1 MLKTME
7 TDISQ
12 ETNNFSSQVSIN
24 NKIQQLPFNFPVE
37 LQKHFPHGVLDAQ
50 IGLEK
55 SAFQEQSEGGTE
67 YESVNGKVNEL
78 EKKQSTAAVLK
89 NDLMDLFGRREL
101 TSLWDKQIA
110 ENMAKRDELN
120 VIVASLKLKIKD
132 IILENSL
139 LALVL
144 MLVAALAFIS
154 ADFIISYTVVSTQL
168 LLNGQIFGGTEFLGF
183 NPSALIF
190 SLALAAIP
198 FLLKPAYDRLVEQ
211 PYKLNKNKNYFNV
224 LIILVALTALGLLIN
239 TGFVRLK
246 DFDDLKKIEQAN
258 TSVFGGGLRLE
269 ILPEPPEPPGTPSSE
284 KPEYFIAFVVVV
296 SGVLFALGGAI
307 LLGIGLPE
315 LRKRVKRAW
324 LKIVLKIN
332 HRRIRLADKK
342 IEKLLELKAFYDRDE
357 AKHCQGMSLDEKWK
371 ILMEEMEKTETD
383 LAEFKKVRTEKLKH
397 FQRKIHDYG
406 HQMAAEL
413 SESNLKKQG
422 LHYINQKA
430 SPRPYILLRN
440 NISQQ

>member
-1 MLKTME
+1 VK
-7 TDISQ
+7 
-12 ETNNFSSQVSIN
+12 
-24 NKIQQLPFNFPVE
+24 
-37 LQKHFPHGVLDAQ
+37 
-50 IGLEK
+50 
-55 SAFQEQSEGGTE
+55 
-67 YESVNGKVNEL
+67 NEL
-78 EKKQSTAAVLK
+78 I
-89 NDLMDLFGRREL
+89 DLFGRREL

-110 ENMAKRDELN
+110 ENTAKIEKLKG
-120 VIVASLKLKIKD
+120 IVASLKLKIKD
-132 IILENSL
+132 VILENSL

-154 ADFIISYTVVSTQL
+154 ADFIISLTVVSTQL
-168 LLNGQIFGGTEFLGF
+168 LLDGEIFGESKIFGF
-183 NPSALIF
+183 NPSPFIF
-190 SLALAAIP
+190 ALALAAIP
-198 FLLKPAYDRLVEQ
+198 FLLKPAYDRLIEQ

-224 LIILVALTALGLLIN
+224 LIILVALAALGLLIN
-239 TGFVRLK
+239 TGYVRLK
-246 DFDDLKKIEQAN
+246 DFEDFNTMEATIEN
-258 TSVFGGGLRLE
+258 DKDGGLGLGTGS
-269 ILPEPPEPPGTPSSE
+269 EPPITKNSE

-307 LLGIGLPE
+307 LLGMGLPE

-332 HRRIRLADKK
+332 HRQIRLAEKK
-342 IEKLLELKAFYDRDE
+342 IEKLLELHAFYDRDE
-357 AKHCQGMSLDEKWK
+357 AKHCQGMSLDEKWTL
-371 ILMEEMEKTETD
+371 LMEEMEKTEVD
-383 LAEFKKVRTEKLKH
+383 LAEFKKLRTEKLKH
-397 FQRKIHDYG
+397 YKSKIHDYG

>member
-1 MLKTME
+1 MSNTTE
-7 TDISQ
+7 TLISQ
-12 ETNNFSSQVSIN
+12 EPNNFTSQVSIN

-89 NDLMDLFGRREL
+89 EDLMDLFGRREL
-101 TSLWDKQIA
+101 KSLWDKQIT
-110 ENMAKRDELN
+110 ENTAKRDELKEM
-120 VIVASLKLKIKD
+120 VASLKLKIKD
-132 IILENSL
+132 VFLENSL

-144 MLVAALAFIS
+144 MLVAALTFIS
-154 ADFIISYTVVSTQL
+154 ADFIISLTVVSTQL
-168 LLNGQIFGGTEFLGF
+168 LLDGEIFGESKIFGF
-183 NPSALIF
+183 NPSPFIF
-190 SLALAAIP
+190 ALALAAIP
-198 FLLKPAYDRLVEQ
+198 FLLKPAYDRLIEQ

-224 LIILVALTALGLLIN
+224 LIILVALAAFGLLVN
-239 TGFVRLK
+239 TGYVRLK
-246 DFDDLKKIEQAN
+246 DFEDLEKIEETNAN
-258 TSVFGGGLRLE
+258 GNGGGMDL
-269 ILPEPPEPPGTPSSE
+269 ISQPEPQLPSISE
-284 KPEYFIAFVVVV
+284 KPNNFIAFVVII

-307 LLGIGLPE
+307 LLGMGLPE

-332 HRRIRLADKK
+332 HRQIRLADKK
-342 IEKLLELKAFYDRDE
+342 IEKLLELHAFYDRDE

-371 ILMEEMEKTETD
+371 MLMEEMEKTEID
-383 LAEFKKVRTEKLKH
+383 LAEFKKLRTEKLKH

-406 HQMAAEL
+406 HQMAAEF

-422 LHYINQKA
+422 LHYINQKT

>member
-1 MLKTME
+1 MSNTTE
-7 TDISQ
+7 AVISQ

-24 NKIQQLPFNFPVE
+24 NKIQQLPFTFPVE

-50 IGLEK
+50 IGIDK

-78 EKKQSTAAVLK
+78 EKKQSTASVLK
-89 NDLMDLFGRREL
+89 DELIDLFGRREL

-110 ENMAKRDELN
+110 ENKAKIEELKD
-120 VIVASLKLKIKD
+120 IVASLKIKIKD

-144 MLVAALAFIS
+144 MLVAAIAFIS
-154 ADFIISYTVVSTQL
+154 ADFIISLTVVSTQL
-168 LLNGQIFGGTEFLGF
+168 LLDGEIFGDFKIFGF
-183 NPSALIF
+183 NPSPFIF
-190 SLALAAIP
+190 ALALAAIP
-198 FLLKPAYDRLVEQ
+198 FLLKPAYDRLIEQ

-224 LIILVALTALGLLIN
+224 LIILITLAAFGLLIN

-246 DFDDLKKIEQAN
+246 DFEDFNTMEATIEN
-258 TSVFGGGLRLE
+258 DKDGGLRLG
-269 ILPEPPEPPGTPSSE
+269 PGSEPPITKNPE

-296 SGVLFALGGAI
+296 SGVLFAFGGAI
-307 LLGIGLPE
+307 LLGMGLPE

-332 HRRIRLADKK
+332 HRQIRIAEKK
-342 IEKLLELKAFYDRDE
+342 IEKLLELHAFYDRDE
-357 AKHCQGMSLDEKWK
+357 AKHCQGMTLDEKWK
-371 ILMEEMEKTETD
+371 ILMEEMERTEAD
-383 LAEFKKVRTEKLKH
+383 LAEFKKLRTEKLKYYKS
-397 FQRKIHDYG
+397 KIHDYG
-406 HQMAAEL
+406 HQMATEF

>member
-1 MLKTME
+1 MLNTTE

-12 ETNNFSSQVSIN
+12 EPNIFTSQVSIN
-24 NKIQQLPFNFPVE
+24 NKIQQLPFTFPVE

-89 NDLMDLFGRREL
+89 EDLMDLFGRREL
-101 TSLWDKQIA
+101 KSLWDKQIT
-110 ENMAKRDELN
+110 ENTAKRDELKEM
-120 VIVASLKLKIKD
+120 VASLKLKIKD
-132 IILENSL
+132 VFLENSL

-144 MLVAALAFIS
+144 MLVAALTFIS
-154 ADFIISYTVVSTQL
+154 ADFIISLTVVSTQL
-168 LLNGQIFGGTEFLGF
+168 LLDGEIFGESKIFGF
-183 NPSALIF
+183 NPSPFIF
-190 SLALAAIP
+190 ALALAAIP
-198 FLLKPAYDRLVEQ
+198 FLLKPAYDRLIEQ

-224 LIILVALTALGLLIN
+224 LIILVALAAFGLLVN
-239 TGFVRLK
+239 TGYVRLK
-246 DFDDLKKIEQAN
+246 DFEDLEKIEETNAN
-258 TSVFGGGLRLE
+258 GNGGGMDL
-269 ILPEPPEPPGTPSSE
+269 ISQPEPQLPSISE
-284 KPEYFIAFVVVV
+284 KPNNFIAFVVII

-307 LLGIGLPE
+307 LLGMGLPE

-332 HRRIRLADKK
+332 HRQIRLADKK
-342 IEKLLELKAFYDRDE
+342 IEKLLELHAFYDRDE

-371 ILMEEMEKTETD
+371 MLMEEMEKTEID
-383 LAEFKKVRTEKLKH
+383 LAEFKKLRTEKLKH

-406 HQMAAEL
+406 HQMASEF

-422 LHYINQKA
+422 LHYINQKT

>member
-1 MLKTME
+1 MSNTTE
-7 TDISQ
+7 TLISQ
-12 ETNNFSSQVSIN
+12 EPNNFTSQVSIN

-89 NDLMDLFGRREL
+89 EDLMDLFGRREL
-101 TSLWDKQIA
+101 KSLWDKQIT
-110 ENMAKRDELN
+110 ENTAKRDELKEM
-120 VIVASLKLKIKD
+120 VASLKLKIKD
-132 IILENSL
+132 VFLENSL

-144 MLVAALAFIS
+144 MLVAALTFIS
-154 ADFIISYTVVSTQL
+154 ADFIISLTVVSTQL
-168 LLNGQIFGGTEFLGF
+168 LLDGEIFGESKIFGF
-183 NPSALIF
+183 NPSPFIF
-190 SLALAAIP
+190 ALALAAIP
-198 FLLKPAYDRLVEQ
+198 FLLKPAYDRLIEQ

-224 LIILVALTALGLLIN
+224 LIILVALAAFGLLVN
-239 TGFVRLK
+239 TGYVRLK
-246 DFDDLKKIEQAN
+246 DFEDLEKIEETNAN
-258 TSVFGGGLRLE
+258 GNGGGMDL
-269 ILPEPPEPPGTPSSE
+269 ISQPEPQLPSISE
-284 KPEYFIAFVVVV
+284 KPNNFIAFVVII

-307 LLGIGLPE
+307 LLGMGLPE

-332 HRRIRLADKK
+332 HRQIRLADKK
-342 IEKLLELKAFYDRDE
+342 IEKLLELHAFYDRDE

-371 ILMEEMEKTETD
+371 MLMEEMEKTEID
-383 LAEFKKVRTEKLKH
+383 LAEFKKLRTEKLKH

-406 HQMAAEL
+406 HQMASEF

-422 LHYINQKA
+422 LHYINQKT

>member
-1 MLKTME
+1 MLNTTE

-12 ETNNFSSQVSIN
+12 EPNNFSSQVSIN

-55 SAFQEQSEGGTE
+55 SVFQEQSEGGTE
-67 YESVNGKVNEL
+67 YESVDGKVNEL

-101 TSLWDKQIA
+101 KSLWDKQIA
-110 ENMAKRDELN
+110 ENTAKRDELKD
-120 VIVASLKLKIKD
+120 IVASLKLKIKD

-144 MLVAALAFIS
+144 MLVAAFAFIS
-154 ADFIISYTVVSTQL
+154 ADFIISLTVVSTQL
-168 LLNGQIFGGTEFLGF
+168 LLDGQIFEDWKILGF
-183 NPSALIF
+183 NPSTFIF
-190 SLALAAIP
+190 ALALAAIP
-198 FLLKPAYDRLVEQ
+198 FLLKPAYDRLIEQ

-224 LIILVALTALGLLIN
+224 LIILVALTALGLLVN

-246 DFDDLKKIEQAN
+246 DFEDFEKIEQAN

-269 ILPEPPEPPGTPSSE
+269 ILPEPPVPSGTSSPE
-284 KPEYFIAFVVVV
+284 KPEFFIAFVVVV

-307 LLGIGLPE
+307 LLGMGLPE

-342 IEKLLELKAFYDRDE
+342 IEKLQELHAFYDRDE

-371 ILMEEMEKTETD
+371 MLMEEMEKTETD

-406 HQMAAEL
+406 HQMASEF
-413 SESNLKKQG
+413 SESKLKKQG
-422 LHYINQKA
+422 LHYINQKT
-430 SPRPYILLRN
+430 SPRPYILLR
-440 NISQQ
+440 

>member
-1 MLKTME
+1 MSNTTE

-12 ETNNFSSQVSIN
+12 EPNNFTSQVSIN

-89 NDLMDLFGRREL
+89 EDLMDLFGRREL
-101 TSLWDKQIA
+101 KSLWDKQLA
-110 ENMAKRDELN
+110 ENTAKRDELKEM
-120 VIVASLKLKIKD
+120 VASLKLKIKD
-132 IILENSL
+132 VFLENSL

-144 MLVAALAFIS
+144 MLVAALVFIS
-154 ADFIISYTVVSTQL
+154 ADFIISLTVVSTQL
-168 LLNGQIFGGTEFLGF
+168 LLDGEIFGESKIFGF
-183 NPSALIF
+183 NPSPFIF
-190 SLALAAIP
+190 ALALAAIP
-198 FLLKPAYDRLVEQ
+198 FLLKPAYDRLIEQ

-224 LIILVALTALGLLIN
+224 LIILVALAAFGLLVN
-239 TGFVRLK
+239 TGYVRLK
-246 DFDDLKKIEQAN
+246 DFEDLEKIEETNAN
-258 TSVFGGGLRLE
+258 GNGGGMDL
-269 ILPEPPEPPGTPSSE
+269 ISQPEPQLPSISE
-284 KPEYFIAFVVVV
+284 KPNNFIAFVVII

-307 LLGIGLPE
+307 LLGMGLPE

-332 HRRIRLADKK
+332 HRQIRLADKK
-342 IEKLLELKAFYDRDE
+342 IEKLLELHAFYDRDE

-371 ILMEEMEKTETD
+371 MLMEEMEKTEID
-383 LAEFKKVRTEKLKH
+383 LAEFKKLRTEKLKH

-406 HQMAAEL
+406 HQMASEF

-422 LHYINQKA
+422 LHYINQKT

>member
-1 MLKTME
+1 MSNTTE

-12 ETNNFSSQVSIN
+12 EPNNFTSQVSIN

-110 ENMAKRDELN
+110 ENTAKRDELKD
-120 VIVASLKLKIKD
+120 IVASLKVKIKD

-144 MLVAALAFIS
+144 MLVAALVFIS
-154 ADFIISYTVVSTQL
+154 ADFIISLTVVSTQL
-168 LLNGQIFGGTEFLGF
+168 LLDGEIFGESKIFGF
-183 NPSALIF
+183 NPSPFIF
-190 SLALAAIP
+190 ALALAAIP
-198 FLLKPAYDRLVEQ
+198 FLLKPAYDRLIEQ

-224 LIILVALTALGLLIN
+224 LIILVALAAFGLLVN
-239 TGFVRLK
+239 TGYVRLK
-246 DFDDLKKIEQAN
+246 DFEDLEKIEETNAN
-258 TSVFGGGLRLE
+258 GNGGGMDLNS
-269 ILPEPPEPPGTPSSE
+269 LPVPPEPSISE
-284 KPEYFIAFVVVV
+284 KPNNFIAFVVII

-307 LLGIGLPE
+307 LLGMGLPE

-332 HRRIRLADKK
+332 HRQIHLVEKK
-342 IEKLLELKAFYDRDE
+342 IEKLLELHAFYDRDE

-371 ILMEEMEKTETD
+371 LLMEEMEKTEID

-406 HQMAAEL
+406 HQMASEF

>member
-1 MLKTME
+1 MLNTTE

-12 ETNNFSSQVSIN
+12 EPKFFSYQVSIN
-24 NKIQQLPFNFPVE
+24 NKIQQLPFTFPVE

-89 NDLMDLFGRREL
+89 EDLMDLFGRREL
-101 TSLWDKQIA
+101 KSLWDKQLA
-110 ENMAKRDELN
+110 ENKAKRDELKEM
-120 VIVASLKLKIKD
+120 VASLKVKIKD

-144 MLVAALAFIS
+144 ILVAAHTFIS
-154 ADFIISYTVVSTQL
+154 ADFIISLTVVSTQL
-168 LLNGQIFGGTEFLGF
+168 LLDGEIFGESKIFGF
-183 NPSALIF
+183 NPSPFIF
-190 SLALAAIP
+190 ALALAAIP
-198 FLLKPAYDRLVEQ
+198 FLLKPAYDRLIEQ

-224 LIILVALTALGLLIN
+224 LIILVALAAFGLLVN
-239 TGFVRLK
+239 TGYVRLK
-246 DFDDLKKIEQAN
+246 DFEDLEKIEETNAN
-258 TSVFGGGLRLE
+258 GNGGGMDL
-269 ILPEPPEPPGTPSSE
+269 ISQPEPQLPSISE
-284 KPEYFIAFVVVV
+284 KPNNFIAFVVII

-307 LLGIGLPE
+307 LLGMGLPE

-332 HRRIRLADKK
+332 HRQIRLADKK
-342 IEKLLELKAFYDRDE
+342 IEKLLELHAFYDRDE

-371 ILMEEMEKTETD
+371 MLMEEMEKTEID
-383 LAEFKKVRTEKLKH
+383 LAEFKKLRTEKLKH

-406 HQMAAEL
+406 HQMASEF

-422 LHYINQKA
+422 LHYINQKI

>member
-1 MLKTME
+1 MLNTTE
-7 TDISQ
+7 TVISQ
-12 ETNNFSSQVSIN
+12 EPNNFSSQVSIN

-89 NDLMDLFGRREL
+89 DELMDLFGRREL
-101 TSLWDKQIA
+101 KSLWDKQIA
-110 ENMAKRDELN
+110 ENTAKRDELKD
-120 VIVASLKLKIKD
+120 IVVSLKLKIKD

-144 MLVAALAFIS
+144 MLVAALVFIS
-154 ADFIISYTVVSTQL
+154 ADFIISLTVVSTQL
-168 LLNGQIFGGTEFLGF
+168 LLDGEIFGESKIFGF
-183 NPSALIF
+183 NPSPFIF
-190 SLALAAIP
+190 ALALAAIP
-198 FLLKPAYDRLVEQ
+198 FLLKPAYDRLIEQ

-224 LIILVALTALGLLIN
+224 LIILVALAAFGLLVN
-239 TGFVRLK
+239 TGYVRLK
-246 DFDDLKKIEQAN
+246 DFEDLEKIEETNAN
-258 TSVFGGGLRLE
+258 GNGGGMDL
-269 ILPEPPEPPGTPSSE
+269 ISQPEPQLPSISE
-284 KPEYFIAFVVVV
+284 KPNNFIAFVVII

-307 LLGIGLPE
+307 LLGMGLPE

-332 HRRIRLADKK
+332 HRQIRLADKK
-342 IEKLLELKAFYDRDE
+342 IKKLLELHAFYDRDE

-371 ILMEEMEKTETD
+371 MLMEEMEKTEID
-383 LAEFKKVRTEKLKH
+383 LAEFKKLRTEKLKH

-406 HQMAAEL
+406 HQMASEF

-422 LHYINQKA
+422 LHYINQKT

>member
-1 MLKTME
+1 MSNTTE
-7 TDISQ
+7 AVIPQ

-24 NKIQQLPFNFPVE
+24 NKIQQLPFTFPVE

-50 IGLEK
+50 IGVDK

-78 EKKQSTAAVLK
+78 EKKQSTASVLK
-89 NDLMDLFGRREL
+89 DELIDLFGRREL

-110 ENMAKRDELN
+110 ENTAKIEELKD
-120 VIVASLKLKIKD
+120 IVASLKLKIKD
-132 IILENSL
+132 VILENSL

-154 ADFIISYTVVSTQL
+154 ADFIISLTVVSTQL
-168 LLNGQIFGGTEFLGF
+168 LLDGEIFGESKIFGF
-183 NPSALIF
+183 NPSPFIF
-190 SLALAAIP
+190 ALALAAIP
-198 FLLKPAYDRLVEQ
+198 FLLKPAYDRLIEQ

-224 LIILVALTALGLLIN
+224 LIILVALAALGLLIN
-239 TGFVRLK
+239 TGYVRLK
-246 DFDDLKKIEQAN
+246 DFEDFNTMEATIEN
-258 TSVFGGGLRLE
+258 DKDGGLGLGTGS
-269 ILPEPPEPPGTPSSE
+269 EPPITKNSE

-307 LLGIGLPE
+307 LLGMGLPE

-332 HRRIRLADKK
+332 HRQIRLAEKK
-342 IEKLLELKAFYDRDE
+342 IEKLLELHAFYDRDE

-371 ILMEEMEKTETD
+371 ILMEEMEKTEVD
-383 LAEFKKVRTEKLKH
+383 LAEYKKLRTEKLKH
-397 FQRKIHDYG
+397 YKSKIHDYG
-406 HQMAAEL
+406 HQMATEF

>member
-1 MLKTME
+1 MLNTTE
-7 TDISQ
+7 TVISQ
-12 ETNNFSSQVSIN
+12 EPNNFSSQVSIN

-37 LQKHFPHGVLDAQ
+37 LQKHFSHGVLDAQ

-89 NDLMDLFGRREL
+89 DELMDLFGRREL
-101 TSLWDKQIA
+101 KSLWDKQLA
-110 ENMAKRDELN
+110 ENKAKRDELKEM
-120 VIVASLKLKIKD
+120 VASLKLKIKD
-132 IILENSL
+132 VFLENSL

-144 MLVAALAFIS
+144 MLVAALVFIS
-154 ADFIISYTVVSTQL
+154 ADFIISLTVVSTQL
-168 LLNGQIFGGTEFLGF
+168 LLDGEIFGESKIFGF
-183 NPSALIF
+183 NPSPFIF
-190 SLALAAIP
+190 ALALAAIP
-198 FLLKPAYDRLVEQ
+198 FLLKPAYDRLIEQ

-224 LIILVALTALGLLIN
+224 LIILVALAAFGLLVN
-239 TGFVRLK
+239 TGYVRLK
-246 DFDDLKKIEQAN
+246 DFEDLEKIEETNAN
-258 TSVFGGGLRLE
+258 GNGGGMDL
-269 ILPEPPEPPGTPSSE
+269 ISQPEPQLPSISE
-284 KPEYFIAFVVVV
+284 KPNNFIAFVVII

-307 LLGIGLPE
+307 LLGMGLPE

-332 HRRIRLADKK
+332 HRQIRLADKK
-342 IEKLLELKAFYDRDE
+342 IEKLLELHAFYDRDE

-371 ILMEEMEKTETD
+371 MLMEEMEKTEID
-383 LAEFKKVRTEKLKH
+383 LAEFKKLRTEKLKH

-406 HQMAAEL
+406 HQMASEF

-422 LHYINQKA
+422 LHYINQKT

>member
-1 MLKTME
+1 MSNTTE
-7 TDISQ
+7 AVIPQ

-24 NKIQQLPFNFPVE
+24 NKIQQLPFTFPVE

-50 IGLEK
+50 IGVDK

-78 EKKQSTAAVLK
+78 EKKQSTASVVK
-89 NDLMDLFGRREL
+89 NELIDLFGRREL

-110 ENMAKRDELN
+110 ENTAKIEELKD
-120 VIVASLKLKIKD
+120 IVASLKLKIKD
-132 IILENSL
+132 VILENSL

-144 MLVAALAFIS
+144 MLVAALIFIS
-154 ADFIISYTVVSTQL
+154 ADFIISLTVVSTQL
-168 LLNGQIFGGTEFLGF
+168 LLDGEIFGDFKIFGF
-183 NPSALIF
+183 NPSPFIF
-190 SLALAAIP
+190 ALALAAIP
-198 FLLKPAYDRLVEQ
+198 FLLKPAYDRLIEQ
-211 PYKLNKNKNYFNV
+211 PYKLNKNKIYFNV
-224 LIILVALTALGLLIN
+224 LIILVALAALGLLVN

-246 DFDDLKKIEQAN
+246 DFEDLEKIEEIDLN
-258 TSVFGGGLRLE
+258 GGVMGLNF
-269 ILPEPPEPPGTPSSE
+269 PPEPVVTPSQE
-284 KPEYFIAFVVVV
+284 KPDNVIAFVVVV
-296 SGVLFALGGAI
+296 SGFLFALGGAI
-307 LLGIGLPE
+307 LFGMGLPE

-332 HRRIRLADKK
+332 HRKIRLAEKK
-342 IEKLLELKAFYDRDE
+342 IEKLLELHAFYDRDE
-357 AKHCQGMSLDEKWK
+357 AKHCQGMTLDEKWK
-371 ILMEEMEKTETD
+371 ILMEEMEKTEED
-383 LAEFKKVRTEKLKH
+383 LAEFKKLRTEKLKH
-397 FQRKIHDYG
+397 YKSKIHDYG
-406 HQMAAEL
+406 HQMATEF

>member
-1 MLKTME
+1 MSNTTE
-7 TDISQ
+7 TVISQ
-12 ETNNFSSQVSIN
+12 EPNNFTSQVSIN

-55 SAFQEQSEGGTE
+55 SAFQEQSEEGIE

-89 NDLMDLFGRREL
+89 EDLMDLFGRREL
-101 TSLWDKQIA
+101 KSLWDKQLA
-110 ENMAKRDELN
+110 ENTAKRDELKEM
-120 VIVASLKLKIKD
+120 VASLKVKIKD

-144 MLVAALAFIS
+144 MLVAALTFIS
-154 ADFIISYTVVSTQL
+154 ADFIISLTVVSTQL
-168 LLNGQIFGGTEFLGF
+168 LLDGEIFGESKIFGF
-183 NPSALIF
+183 NPSPFIF
-190 SLALAAIP
+190 ALALAAIP
-198 FLLKPAYDRLVEQ
+198 FLLKPAFDRLIEQ

-224 LIILVALTALGLLIN
+224 LIILVALAAFGLLVN
-239 TGFVRLK
+239 TGYVRLK
-246 DFDDLKKIEQAN
+246 DFEDFNTIEATN
-258 TSVFGGGLRLE
+258 ENDNDGGMDFISQSE
-269 ILPEPPEPPGTPSSE
+269 PQLPSISE
-284 KPEYFIAFVVVV
+284 KPNNYIAFVVVV

-307 LLGIGLPE
+307 LLGMGLPE

-332 HRRIRLADKK
+332 HLQIRLTDKK
-342 IEKLLELKAFYDRDE
+342 IEKLLELHVFYDREE

-371 ILMEEMEKTETD
+371 MLMEEMEKTEID
-383 LAEFKKVRTEKLKH
+383 LAEFKKLRTEKLKH

-406 HQMAAEL
+406 HQMAAEF

-422 LHYINQKA
+422 LHYINQKT

>member
-1 MLKTME
+1 MSNTTE

-12 ETNNFSSQVSIN
+12 EPNNFTSQVSIN

-89 NDLMDLFGRREL
+89 EDLMDLFGRREL
-101 TSLWDKQIA
+101 KSLWDKQIT
-110 ENMAKRDELN
+110 ENTAKRDELKEM
-120 VIVASLKLKIKD
+120 VASLKLKIKD
-132 IILENSL
+132 VFLENSL

-144 MLVAALAFIS
+144 MLVAALTFIS
-154 ADFIISYTVVSTQL
+154 ADFIISLTVVSTQL
-168 LLNGQIFGGTEFLGF
+168 LLDGEIFGESKIFGF
-183 NPSALIF
+183 NPSPFIF
-190 SLALAAIP
+190 ALALAAIP
-198 FLLKPAYDRLVEQ
+198 FLLKPAYDRLIEQ

-224 LIILVALTALGLLIN
+224 LIILVALAAFGLLVN
-239 TGFVRLK
+239 TGYVRLK
-246 DFDDLKKIEQAN
+246 DFEDLEKIEETNAN
-258 TSVFGGGLRLE
+258 GNGGGMDL
-269 ILPEPPEPPGTPSSE
+269 ISQPEPQLPSISE
-284 KPEYFIAFVVVV
+284 KPNNFIAFVVII

-307 LLGIGLPE
+307 LLGMGLPE

-332 HRRIRLADKK
+332 HRQIRLADKK
-342 IEKLLELKAFYDRDE
+342 IEKLLELHAFYDRDE

-371 ILMEEMEKTETD
+371 MLMEEMEKTEID
-383 LAEFKKVRTEKLKH
+383 LAEFKKLRTEKLKH

-406 HQMAAEL
+406 HQMASEF

-422 LHYINQKA
+422 LHYINQKT

>member
-1 MLKTME
+1 MSNTTE
-7 TDISQ
+7 AVISQ

-24 NKIQQLPFNFPVE
+24 NKIQQLPFTFPVE

-50 IGLEK
+50 IGLDK
-55 SAFQEQSEGGTE
+55 TAFQEQSEGGTE

-78 EKKQSTAAVLK
+78 EKKQSTASVVK
-89 NDLMDLFGRREL
+89 NELIDLFGRREL

-110 ENMAKRDELN
+110 ENTAKIEELKD
-120 VIVASLKLKIKD
+120 IVASLKLKIKD
-132 IILENSL
+132 VILENSL

-154 ADFIISYTVVSTQL
+154 ADFIISLTVVSTQL
-168 LLNGQIFGGTEFLGF
+168 LLDGEIFGDFKIFGF
-183 NPSALIF
+183 NPSPFIF
-190 SLALAAIP
+190 ALALAAIP
-198 FLLKPAYDRLVEQ
+198 FLLKPAYDRLIEQ
-211 PYKLNKNKNYFNV
+211 PYKLNKNKIYFNV
-224 LIILVALTALGLLIN
+224 LIILVALAALGLLVN

-246 DFDDLKKIEQAN
+246 DFEDLEKIEEIDLN
-258 TSVFGGGLRLE
+258 GGVMGLNF
-269 ILPEPPEPPGTPSSE
+269 PPEPVVTPSQE
-284 KPEYFIAFVVVV
+284 KPDNVIAFVVVV
-296 SGVLFALGGAI
+296 SGFLFALGGAI
-307 LLGIGLPE
+307 LFGMGLPE

-332 HRRIRLADKK
+332 HRQIRIAEKK
-342 IEKLLELKAFYDRDE
+342 IEKLIELHAFYDRDE

-371 ILMEEMEKTETD
+371 ILMEEMEKTEVD
-383 LAEFKKVRTEKLKH
+383 LAEFKKLRTEKLKH
-397 FQRKIHDYG
+397 YKSKIHDYG
-406 HQMAAEL
+406 HQMATEF
-413 SESNLKKQG
+413 SESKLKKQG

>member
-1 MLKTME
+1 MSNTTE
-7 TDISQ
+7 TLISQ
-12 ETNNFSSQVSIN
+12 EPNNFTSQVSIN

-89 NDLMDLFGRREL
+89 DELMDLFGRREL
-101 TSLWDKQIA
+101 KSLWDKQLA
-110 ENMAKRDELN
+110 ENTAKRDELKEM
-120 VIVASLKLKIKD
+120 VASLKLKIKD
-132 IILENSL
+132 VFLENSL

-144 MLVAALAFIS
+144 MLVAALVFIS
-154 ADFIISYTVVSTQL
+154 ADFIISLTVVSTQL
-168 LLNGQIFGGTEFLGF
+168 LLDGEIFGESKIFGF
-183 NPSALIF
+183 NPSPFIF
-190 SLALAAIP
+190 ALALAAIP
-198 FLLKPAYDRLVEQ
+198 FLLKPAYDRLIEQ

-224 LIILVALTALGLLIN
+224 LIILVALAAFGLLVN
-239 TGFVRLK
+239 TGYVRLK
-246 DFDDLKKIEQAN
+246 DFEDLEKIEETNAN
-258 TSVFGGGLRLE
+258 GNGGGMDL
-269 ILPEPPEPPGTPSSE
+269 ISQPEPQLPSISE
-284 KPEYFIAFVVVV
+284 KPNNFIAFVVII

-307 LLGIGLPE
+307 LLGMGLPE

-332 HRRIRLADKK
+332 HRQIRLADKK
-342 IEKLLELKAFYDRDE
+342 IEKLLELHAFYDRDE

-371 ILMEEMEKTETD
+371 MLMEEMEKTEID
-383 LAEFKKVRTEKLKH
+383 LAEFKKLRTEKLKH

-406 HQMAAEL
+406 HQMASEF

-422 LHYINQKA
+422 LHYINQKT

>member
-1 MLKTME
+1 MSNTTE
-7 TDISQ
+7 AVIPQ

-24 NKIQQLPFNFPVE
+24 NKIQQLPFTFPIE

-50 IGLEK
+50 IGLDK
-55 SAFQEQSEGGTE
+55 SAFQEQSEEGTE
-67 YESVNGKVNEL
+67 YESVDGKVNEL
-78 EKKQSTAAVLK
+78 EKKQSTASVLK
-89 NDLMDLFGRREL
+89 DELIDLFGRREL

-110 ENMAKRDELN
+110 ENSAKIEELKD
-120 VIVASLKLKIKD
+120 IVASLKLKIKD

-154 ADFIISYTVVSTQL
+154 ADFVISYTVVSTQL
-168 LLNGQIFGGTEFLGF
+168 YLDGEIFEDYKIFGF
-183 NPSALIF
+183 NPSPFIF
-190 SLALAAIP
+190 ALALAAIP
-198 FLLKPAYDRLVEQ
+198 FLLKPAYDRLIEQ

-224 LIILVALTALGLLIN
+224 LIILITLASLGLLVN

-246 DFDDLKKIEQAN
+246 DFEDQNKIEEIIVN
-258 TSVFGGGLRLE
+258 DGGGM
-269 ILPEPPEPPGTPSSE
+269 PFVTGSEPPIPKNAK
-284 KPEYFIAFVVVV
+284 KPEYFIPFVVVV
-296 SGVLFALGGAI
+296 SGVLFAFGGAI
-307 LLGIGLPE
+307 LLGMGLPE

-324 LKIVLKIN
+324 LKVVLKIN
-332 HRRIRLADKK
+332 HRQIRLAEKK
-342 IEKLLELKAFYDRDE
+342 IEKLQELHAFYDRDE
-357 AKHCQGMSLDEKWK
+357 AKHCQGMSLDEKWTL
-371 ILMEEMEKTETD
+371 LMEEMEKTEID
-383 LAEFKKVRTEKLKH
+383 LGEFKKVRTEKLKN

>member
-1 MLKTME
+1 MSNTTE
-7 TDISQ
+7 AVIPQ

-24 NKIQQLPFNFPVE
+24 NKIQQLPFTFPVE

-50 IGLEK
+50 IGVDK

-78 EKKQSTAAVLK
+78 EKKQSTASVLK
-89 NDLMDLFGRREL
+89 DELIDLFGRREL

-110 ENMAKRDELN
+110 ENTAKIEELK
-120 VIVASLKLKIKD
+120 VIVASLKLKIRD

-168 LLNGQIFGGTEFLGF
+168 LLNGQIFGGTEILGF
-183 NPSALIF
+183 NPSSLIF
-190 SLALAAIP
+190 ALALAAIP

-246 DFDDLKKIEQAN
+246 DFEDLKKDEQTNAI
-258 TSVFGGGLRLE
+258 VIGGGLALGS
-269 ILPEPPEPPGTPSSE
+269 PPVPPVPPVPSSPE

-307 LLGIGLPE
+307 LLGMGLPE

-332 HRRIRLADKK
+332 HRKIRLAEKK
-342 IEKLLELKAFYDRDE
+342 IEKLQELHAFYDRDE
-357 AKHCQGMSLDEKWK
+357 AKHCQGMSLDEKWTL
-371 ILMEEMEKTETD
+371 LMEEMEKTEID
-383 LAEFKKVRTEKLKH
+383 LGEFKKLRTEKLKH
-397 FQRKIHDYG
+397 YKSKIHDYG
-406 HQMAAEL
+406 HQMATEF

>member
-1 MLKTME
+1 MSNTTE
-7 TDISQ
+7 AVISQ

-24 NKIQQLPFNFPVE
+24 NKIQQLPFTFPVE

-50 IGLEK
+50 IGLDK
-55 SAFQEQSEGGTE
+55 TAFQEQSEGGTE

-101 TSLWDKQIA
+101 KSLWDKQIA
-110 ENMAKRDELN
+110 GNTAKVEELKD
-120 VIVASLKLKIKD
+120 IVASLKLKIKD
-132 IILENSL
+132 VILENSL

-154 ADFIISYTVVSTQL
+154 ADFIISLTVVSTQL
-168 LLNGQIFGGTEFLGF
+168 LLDGEIFGDFKIFGF
-183 NPSALIF
+183 NPSPFIF
-190 SLALAAIP
+190 ALALAAIP
-198 FLLKPAYDRLVEQ
+198 FLLKPAYDRLIEQ
-211 PYKLNKNKNYFNV
+211 PYKLNKNKIYFNV
-224 LIILVALTALGLLIN
+224 LIILVALAALGLLVN

-246 DFDDLKKIEQAN
+246 DFEDLEKIEEIDLN
-258 TSVFGGGLRLE
+258 GGVMGLNF
-269 ILPEPPEPPGTPSSE
+269 PPEPVVTPSQE
-284 KPEYFIAFVVVV
+284 KPDNVIAFVVVV
-296 SGVLFALGGAI
+296 SGFLFALGGAI
-307 LLGIGLPE
+307 LFGMGLPE

-332 HRRIRLADKK
+332 HRQIRIAEKK
-342 IEKLLELKAFYDRDE
+342 IEKLIELHAFYDRDE

-371 ILMEEMEKTETD
+371 ILMEEMEKTEVD
-383 LAEFKKVRTEKLKH
+383 LAEFKKLRTEKLKH
-397 FQRKIHDYG
+397 YKSKIHDYG
-406 HQMAAEL
+406 HQMATEF
-413 SESNLKKQG
+413 SESKLKKQG

>member
-1 MLKTME
+1 MLNTKE
-7 TDISQ
+7 TVISQ
-12 ETNNFSSQVSIN
+12 EPNNFTSQVSIN
-24 NKIQQLPFNFPVE
+24 NKIQQLPYIFPVE

-89 NDLMDLFGRREL
+89 DELMDLFGRREL
-101 TSLWDKQIA
+101 KSLWDKQIA
-110 ENMAKRDELN
+110 ENTAKRDELKD
-120 VIVASLKLKIKD
+120 IVASLKLKIKD
-132 IILENSL
+132 VFLENSL

-144 MLVAALAFIS
+144 MLVAALVFIS
-154 ADFIISYTVVSTQL
+154 ADFIISLTVVSTQL
-168 LLNGQIFGGTEFLGF
+168 LLDGEIFGESKIFGF
-183 NPSALIF
+183 NPSPFIF
-190 SLALAAIP
+190 ALALAAIP
-198 FLLKPAYDRLVEQ
+198 FLLKPAYDRLIEQ

-224 LIILVALTALGLLIN
+224 LIILVALAALGLLVN
-239 TGFVRLK
+239 TGYVRLK
-246 DFDDLKKIEQAN
+246 DFEDFNTIEATNENDNDGGMDLN
-258 TSVFGGGLRLE
+258 PPPV
-269 ILPEPPEPPGTPSSE
+269 PPEPSISE
-284 KPEYFIAFVVVV
+284 KPNNFIAFVVII

-307 LLGIGLPE
+307 LLGMGLPE

-324 LKIVLKIN
+324 LKVVLKIN
-332 HRRIRLADKK
+332 HRQIRLAEKK
-342 IEKLLELKAFYDRDE
+342 IEKLLELHAFYDRDE

-371 ILMEEMEKTETD
+371 LLMEEMEKTETD
-383 LAEFKKVRTEKLKH
+383 LADFKKVRTEKLKH

-406 HQMAAEL
+406 HQMATEF

-422 LHYINQKA
+422 LHYINQKT

>member
-1 MLKTME
+1 ME

-12 ETNNFSSQVSIN
+12 EPNNFSSQVSIN

-89 NDLMDLFGRREL
+89 NDLIDLFGRREL
-101 TSLWDKQIA
+101 KSLWDKQIA

-120 VIVASLKLKIKD
+120 DIVASLKLKIKD

-168 LLNGQIFGGTEFLGF
+168 YLDGEIFGDRKILGF
-183 NPSALIF
+183 NPSPLIF

-211 PYKLNKNKNYFNV
+211 PYKLNKNKKYFNV
-224 LIILVALTALGLLIN
+224 LIILVALAALGLLVN

-246 DFDDLKKIEQAN
+246 DFNTMEATIEN
-258 TSVFGGGLRLE
+258 DKDGGLGLGTGS
-269 ILPEPPEPPGTPSSE
+269 EPPITKNPE
-284 KPEYFIAFVVVV
+284 KPEFFIAFVVVV
-296 SGVLFALGGAI
+296 SGVLFAFGGAI
-307 LLGIGLPE
+307 LLGMGLPE

-332 HRRIRLADKK
+332 HRKIRLADKK
-342 IEKLLELKAFYDRDE
+342 IEKLQELHAFYDRDE
-357 AKHCQGMSLDEKWK
+357 AKYCQGMTLDEKWK
-371 ILMEEMEKTETD
+371 LHMEEMEKTEID
-383 LAEFKKVRTEKLKH
+383 LAEFKKVRTEKLKQ

-406 HQMAAEL
+406 HQMASEF

>member
-1 MLKTME
+1 MSNTTKAV
-7 TDISQ
+7 IPQ

-24 NKIQQLPFNFPVE
+24 SKIQQLPFTFPVE
-37 LQKHFPHGVLDAQ
+37 MQKHFPHGVLDAQ
-50 IGLEK
+50 IGLDK
-55 SAFQEQSEGGTE
+55 SAFQEQSEEGTE
-67 YESVNGKVNEL
+67 YESINGKVNEL
-78 EKKQSTAAVLK
+78 EKIQSTAAVLK
-89 NDLMDLFGRREL
+89 DELIDLFGRREL

-110 ENMAKRDELN
+110 ENSAKIEELKD
-120 VIVASLKLKIKD
+120 IVASLKLKIKD

-211 PYKLNKNKNYFNV
+211 PYKLNKNKIYFNV
-224 LIILVALTALGLLIN
+224 LIILVALAALGLLVN

-258 TSVFGGGLRLE
+258 ANIIGGGMRLNL
-269 ILPEPPEPPGTPSSE
+269 LPEPPVPTSPE

-296 SGVLFALGGAI
+296 SGVLFAMGGAI
-307 LLGIGLPE
+307 LLGMGLPE

-332 HRRIRLADKK
+332 HRQIRLAEKK
-342 IEKLLELKAFYDRDE
+342 IEKLQELHAFYDRDE
-357 AKHCQGMSLDEKWK
+357 AKYCQGMSLDEKWK
-371 ILMEEMEKTETD
+371 ILMEEMEKTEVD
-383 LAEFKKVRTEKLKH
+383 LGEFKKVRIEKLKH

-413 SESNLKKQG
+413 SESKLKKQG

>member
-1 MLKTME
+1 MLNTTE

-12 ETNNFSSQVSIN
+12 EPNNFSSQVSIN

-55 SAFQEQSEGGTE
+55 SAFQEQSEGATE

-110 ENMAKRDELN
+110 ENTTKRDELKA
-120 VIVASLKLKIKD
+120 IVASLKVKIKD

-168 LLNGQIFGGTEFLGF
+168 YLDGKIFGDWKFFGF
-183 NPSALIF
+183 NLNPSTLIF
-190 SLALAAIP
+190 ALALAAIP

-211 PYKLNKNKNYFNV
+211 PYKLNKNKKYFNV

-246 DFDDLKKIEQAN
+246 DFEDFNTMQATN
-258 TSVFGGGLRLE
+258 VIVSGGGMGLVL
-269 ILPEPPEPPGTPSSE
+269 PPEPPVPSSSE

-307 LLGIGLPE
+307 LLGMGLPE

-422 LHYINQKA
+422 LHYINQKT

>member
-1 MLKTME
+1 MLNTTE

-12 ETNNFSSQVSIN
+12 EPNNFSSQVSIN

-120 VIVASLKLKIKD
+120 DIVASLKVKLKD

-144 MLVAALAFIS
+144 MLLAALAFIS

-246 DFDDLKKIEQAN
+246 DFEDFNSMQVTNVIV
-258 TSVFGGGLRLE
+258 SGGGMGLGL
-269 ILPEPPEPPGTPSSE
+269 PPEPPVPSSSE
-284 KPEYFIAFVVVV
+284 KPEYFIPIVVVV

-307 LLGIGLPE
+307 LLGMGLPE

-332 HRRIRLADKK
+332 HRQIHLVEKK
-342 IEKLLELKAFYDRDE
+342 IEKLQELNAFYDRDE

>member
-1 MLKTME
+1 
-7 TDISQ
+7 
-12 ETNNFSSQVSIN
+12 
-24 NKIQQLPFNFPVE
+24 
-37 LQKHFPHGVLDAQ
+37 
-50 IGLEK
+50 
-55 SAFQEQSEGGTE
+55 
-67 YESVNGKVNEL
+67 
-78 EKKQSTAAVLK
+78 
-89 NDLMDLFGRREL
+89 MDLFGRREL

-110 ENMAKRDELN
+110 ENTAKVEELKD
-120 VIVASLKLKIKD
+120 IVASLKLKIKD
-132 IILENSL
+132 VILENSL

-154 ADFIISYTVVSTQL
+154 ADFIISLTVVSTQL
-168 LLNGQIFGGTEFLGF
+168 LLDGEIFGESKIFGF
-183 NPSALIF
+183 NPSPFIF
-190 SLALAAIP
+190 ALALAAIP
-198 FLLKPAYDRLVEQ
+198 FLLKPAYDRLIEQ

-224 LIILVALTALGLLIN
+224 LIILVALAALGLLIN
-239 TGFVRLK
+239 TGYVRLK
-246 DFDDLKKIEQAN
+246 DFEDFNTMEATIEN
-258 TSVFGGGLRLE
+258 DKDGGLGLGTGS
-269 ILPEPPEPPGTPSSE
+269 EPPITKNSE

-307 LLGIGLPE
+307 LLGMGLPE

-332 HRRIRLADKK
+332 HRQIRLAEKK
-342 IEKLLELKAFYDRDE
+342 IEKLLELHAFYDRDE
-357 AKHCQGMSLDEKWK
+357 AKHCQGMTLDEKWK
-371 ILMEEMEKTETD
+371 ILMEEMEKTEID

-406 HQMAAEL
+406 HQMATEF

>member
-1 MLKTME
+1 MSNTTE
-7 TDISQ
+7 TLISQ
-12 ETNNFSSQVSIN
+12 EPNNFTSQVSIN

-78 EKKQSTAAVLK
+78 EKKQSTAVVLK
-89 NDLMDLFGRREL
+89 DELMDLFGRREL
-101 TSLWDKQIA
+101 KSLWDKQIA
-110 ENMAKRDELN
+110 ENTAKRDELKE
-120 VIVASLKLKIKD
+120 IVASLKVKIKD

-154 ADFIISYTVVSTQL
+154 ADFIISLTVVSTQL
-168 LLNGQIFGGTEFLGF
+168 LLDGEIFGESKIFGF
-183 NPSALIF
+183 NPSPFIF
-190 SLALAAIP
+190 ALALAAIP
-198 FLLKPAYDRLVEQ
+198 FLLKPAYDRLIEQ

-224 LIILVALTALGLLIN
+224 LIILVALAAFGLLVN
-239 TGFVRLK
+239 TGYVRLK
-246 DFDDLKKIEQAN
+246 DFEDLEKIEETNAN
-258 TSVFGGGLRLE
+258 GNGGGMDLNS
-269 ILPEPPEPPGTPSSE
+269 LPVPPEPSISE
-284 KPEYFIAFVVVV
+284 KPNNFIAFVVII

-307 LLGIGLPE
+307 LLGMGLPE

-332 HRRIRLADKK
+332 HRQIRLADKK
-342 IEKLLELKAFYDRDE
+342 IEKLLELHAFYDRDE

-371 ILMEEMEKTETD
+371 MLMEEMEKTEID
-383 LAEFKKVRTEKLKH
+383 LAEFKKLRTEKLKH

-406 HQMAAEL
+406 HQMASEF

-422 LHYINQKA
+422 LHYINQKT

>member
-168 LLNGQIFGGTEFLGF
+168 LLNGGDVNDYFYGW
-183 NPSALIF
+183 NPNSLIF
-190 SLALAAIP
+190 ALALAAIP
-198 FLLKPAYDRLVEQ
+198 FLLKPAYDRLIEQ

-224 LIILVALTALGLLIN
+224 LIILVALAAFGLLVN
-239 TGFVRLK
+239 TGYVRLK
-246 DFDDLKKIEQAN
+246 DFEDFNTIEATNENDNDGGMDLISQSEPQLP
-258 TSVFGGGLRLE
+258 SISE
-269 ILPEPPEPPGTPSSE
+269 IPNN
-284 KPEYFIAFVVVV
+284 YIAFVVVV

-307 LLGIGLPE
+307 LLGMGLPE
-315 LRKRVKRAW
+315 LRKRMKRAW

-332 HRRIRLADKK
+332 HRQIRLADKK
-342 IEKLLELKAFYDRDE
+342 IEKLLELHAFYDRDE
-357 AKHCQGMSLDEKWK
+357 AKRCQGMSLDEKWK
-371 ILMEEMEKTETD
+371 LLMEEMEKTEID
-383 LAEFKKVRTEKLKH
+383 LAEFKKLRTEKLKH
-397 FQRKIHDYG
+397 FQCKIHDYG